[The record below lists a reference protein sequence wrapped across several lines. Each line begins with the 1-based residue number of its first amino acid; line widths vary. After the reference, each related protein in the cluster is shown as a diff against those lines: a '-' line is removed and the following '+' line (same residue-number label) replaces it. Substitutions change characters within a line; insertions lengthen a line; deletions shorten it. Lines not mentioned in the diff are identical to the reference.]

1 MRELMDDQILITDVA
16 TLGNVL
22 RQARKEQGLTQQ
34 DFADIVGVG
43 VRFLSE
49 LERGKTT
56 AEIGLVLEVLRDSG
70 FELVLRR
77 RDHLG
82 PAAGY
87 GPVMPEDVEPSIPS
101 SSSTKE
107 GLLER
112 R

>member
-1 MRELMDDQILITDVA
+1 MDDQILIPDVT
-16 TLGNVL
+16 TLGSVL

-34 DFADIVGVG
+34 DFADLAGVG

-49 LERGKTT
+49 LERGKAT

-77 RDHLG
+77 RGYPG

-87 GPVMPEDVEPSIPS
+87 AMLEDIDP
-101 SSSTKE
+101 
-107 GLLER
+107 
-112 R
+112 